1 MEMLDA
7 LRILFCGLG
16 AVYLG
21 IRLIRS
27 WRALAGGRCLRLF
40 PDEPARHR
48 NASDLPPA
56 WRRRDAV
63 TSTAERASVSSR

>member
-1 MEMLDA
+1 MLDV

-21 IRLIRS
+21 IRLIRL
-27 WRALAGGRCLRLF
+27 WRALAGGSRLRLF